1 MAGGEEQQEL
11 RAPASR
17 GRAAA
22 YRRTHAR
29 ILLPCD
35 EHQPGGAMK
44 DDGMARSPRAGAP
57 RRNGCAAWRGGGS
70 GAGPGGRQQVN
81 RCPKKPDGQGEPRLI
96 APAGSGPPEGPA
108 GWTLRLPADRS
119 RCAGR

>member
-1 MAGGEEQQEL
+1 MLGREDGVMVRKYRVWPAREEQQEL

-17 GRAAA
+17 GRTAA

-44 DDGMARSPRAGAP
+44 DDGMARSPRASSGTGAP
-57 RRNGCAAWRGGGS
+57 PGVEEGLEPAPGAGSRSTAVRRNRTIRES
-70 GAGPGGRQQVN
+70 
-81 RCPKKPDGQGEPRLI
+81 
-96 APAGSGPPEGPA
+96 PA
-108 GWTLRLPADRS
+108 
-119 RCAGR
+119 